1 MAYGSNSQYATR
13 LGDSS
18 IIVAEKKQ
26 IEKQAIND
34 DGRLDRE
41 L

>member
-1 MAYGSNSQYATR
+1 MVYGSNSQYATR
-13 LGDSS
+13 LGDFS

-26 IEKQAIND
+26 NEKQAIND
-34 DGRLDRE
+34 DGRWDWE